1 MLALKHSI
9 LSSFHNHNDLQLFI
23 KKPQL
28 LLKVVYFFVLQQC
41 KEGQDIHPEEIK
53 AVLLDSAGFNGMA

>member
-1 MLALKHSI
+1 
-9 LSSFHNHNDLQLFI
+9 LF
-23 KKPQL
+23 
-28 LLKVVYFFVLQQC
+28 KVVYLFVLQQC